1 MVKQRIL
8 NQRSS
13 FARQR
18 IKMAWWLMSPMII
31 VLALVAGW
39 PLMRS
44 FWFSLTDASLNDLS
58 HVEFIGLD
66 NYLAYDEGEWIGL
79 LADAEW
85 WHAVWNTFR
94 FAFLSVSIE
103 TILGIVFALVLNH
116 KFPCRAWVR
125 AAVLIPWAVPTIVSA
140 RIWGW
145 LLNDQFGVVNHLLQ
159 QLGWIDQPL
168 AWTADPQLSMM
179 AIVLVDVWKTTPFMS
194 LMILAALQMLPTD
207 CYEAAKVDGIPA
219 WKVFWFVTLPLIRP
233 ALMVAVI
240 FRLLDA
246 LRVFDV
252 IYVLSSNGQ
261 STMSM
266 SIYARQQLV
275 DFQDVGY
282 GSAASTVLFMLI
294 AICVG
299 LYLTLGRVRLNEE
312 R

>member
-85 WHAVWNTFR
+85 WHSVWNTFR

-103 TILGIVFALVLNH
+103 TILGIVFALVLNL

-145 LLNDQFGVVNHLLQ
+145 LLNDQFGVVNHFLQ

>member
-1 MVKQRIL
+1 MVSPDKSVARHSIT
-8 NQRSS
+8 
-13 FARQR
+13 RQR
-18 IKMAWWLMSPMII
+18 TRMAWWLLSPML
-31 VLALVAGW
+31 VLLLAVAGW
-39 PLMRS
+39 PLLRS
-44 FWFSLTDASLNDLS
+44 VWFSLTDASLTDLS
-58 HVEFIGLD
+58 HVEFIGLA
-66 NYLAYDEGEWIGL
+66 NYLARDEDQWIGL
-79 LADAEW
+79 LADPDW

-94 FAFLSVSIE
+94 FALLSVGIE
-103 TILGIVFALVLNH
+103 TVLGTVFALVLNAR
-116 KFPCRAWVR
+116 FPGRAWVR

-145 LLNDQFGVVNHLLQ
+145 MLNDQFGVVNHALQ
-159 QLGWIDQPL
+159 HLGLIAQPL
-168 AWTADPQLSMM
+168 AWTADPQLSMV
-179 AIVLVDVWKTTPFMS
+179 AVVLVDVWKTTPFMA

-207 CYEAAKVDGIPA
+207 CYEAARVDGVPA
-219 WKVFWFVTLPLIRP
+219 WKVFFRVTLPLIRP

-252 IYVLSSNGQ
+252 IYVLSANGQ

-294 AICVG
+294 AACVG
-299 LYLTLGRVRLNEE
+299 LYLTLGRVRLDEE
-312 R
+312 D